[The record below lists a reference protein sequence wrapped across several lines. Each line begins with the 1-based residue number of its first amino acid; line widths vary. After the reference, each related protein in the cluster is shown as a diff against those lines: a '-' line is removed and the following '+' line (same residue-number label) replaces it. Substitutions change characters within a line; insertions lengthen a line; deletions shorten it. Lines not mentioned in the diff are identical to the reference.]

1 MRTRGLKT
9 HQFEGRPTC
18 YECLRPPSHC
28 VCAMIKPFRAHA
40 NILLLQHPNE
50 FRKYYSTAKLVR
62 ASITNCRL
70 MRGVTFDVSDI
81 QQALASYNPFLLY
94 PGHDAHDC
102 EELPLS
108 DKNIIIVIDG
118 TWDEAQKIVYRN
130 PLLHSIPRISFQRP
144 LTSSY
149 RIRRPPKS
157 TYLSTVESVGHL
169 LTLNAVSSGCAQMI
183 PAYQGLFRVFNEM
196 VERQLACLG
205 RAGAARK

>member
-1 MRTRGLKT
+1 
-9 HQFEGRPTC
+9 
-18 YECLRPPSHC
+18 
-28 VCAMIKPFRAHA
+28 MIEPFRAHT

-70 MRGVTFDVSDI
+70 MRGVMFDDVEL
-81 QQALASYNPFLLY
+81 QHALASYKPFLLY

-102 EELPLS
+102 EALPLTS
-108 DKNIIIVIDG
+108 NNIVIVIDG

-130 PLLHSIPRISFQRP
+130 PLLHSIPRVSFQRP

-157 TYLSTVESVGHL
+157 TYLSTVESIGHL
-169 LTLNAVSSGCAQMI
+169 LTLNAVCSGCPQMI
-183 PAYQGLFRVFNEM
+183 PNYQGLFHVFNEM
-196 VERQLACLG
+196 IERQLACLG
-205 RAGAARK
+205 SAGTERK